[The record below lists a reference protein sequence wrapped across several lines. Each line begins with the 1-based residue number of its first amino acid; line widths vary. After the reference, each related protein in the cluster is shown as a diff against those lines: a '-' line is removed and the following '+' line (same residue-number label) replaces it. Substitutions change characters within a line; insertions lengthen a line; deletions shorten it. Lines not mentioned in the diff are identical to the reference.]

1 MSNTRSY
8 HHATFYSFYKKLYD
22 QPPAHSDNFSC
33 TFYPFGTHNPLAI
46 PSDRQALGTW
56 NHFFYSFSGNSAF
69 TALFCPVNESVWE
82 HLKLL
87 FFPFLFVSAL
97 EYTCYRRSPLRFFYS
112 RYIGVVSGMI
122 FTVAFFYTYSGIIG
136 RNFLL
141 IDILL
146 FFSSVLIAFVSAN
159 HFYLQNRSMRASD
172 RTYIITLWAVTALFF
187 FVFTC
192 FPPDIPLFYSP

>member
-1 MSNTRSY
+1 MQHFIHSIKNSMITRLHTLTSSLAHSTRSE
-8 HHATFYSFYKKLYD
+8 HILLW
-22 QPPAHSDNFSC
+22 
-33 TFYPFGTHNPLAI
+33 PFLLTA
-46 PSDRQALGTW
+46 ALGTW

-69 TALFCPVNESVWE
+69 IALFCPVNESVWE

-112 RYIGVVSGMI
+112 RYLGVVSGMI